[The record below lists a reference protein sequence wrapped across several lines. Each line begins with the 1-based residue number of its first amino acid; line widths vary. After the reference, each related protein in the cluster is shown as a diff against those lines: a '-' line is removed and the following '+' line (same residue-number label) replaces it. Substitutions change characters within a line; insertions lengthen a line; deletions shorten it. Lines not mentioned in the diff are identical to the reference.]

1 MMSNGTEMLVNT
13 LDERGQITNLDERS
27 NLKHSRRHWYVHIPN
42 KLTIRALPNY
52 ARDLLLIC
60 RLCSPSYVCCRFNPR
75 PSPLVTI
82 RFKVWYLALSSPSV
96 SVSARPPVFYRPT
109 ASSTEEKAGS
119 VSSFLFCPPSVRPSI
134 RAPLAALS
142 PTDRRFS
149 ERAAK
154 RIPIEGCSFAL
165 HPPLPTFFPTGYDRK
180 HADLRQSYIRG
191 RKMRERGSGREVA
204 NEAGGRQG
212 GTWGVNNLA
221 YARGRAGA
229 GERTSAPQ

>member
-119 VSSFLFCPPSVRPSI
+119 VSSFLFCPPSVHP
-134 RAPLAALS
+134 
-142 PTDRRFS
+142 
-149 ERAAK
+149 RAA
-154 RIPIEGCSFAL
+154 RRAVADR
-165 HPPLPTFFPTGYDRK
+165 PTFQRASGEAHPDRGMLVRSPPTPPYLLSNR
-180 HADLRQSYIRG
+180 LRSKARG
-191 RKMRERGSGREVA
+191 LTTVVHTRTKNEGERERERGRE
-204 NEAGGRQG
+204 
-212 GTWGVNNLA
+212 
-221 YARGRAGA
+221 
-229 GERTSAPQ
+229 